1 MKNIFIVA
9 VFCLGSF
16 SLFSQQGNTNT
27 MSVMVNGQEYKTEP
41 HRVKFGAY
49 GYITGNTISPD
60 KSLRIWLGSFD
71 GQDLNVPGSYLILG
85 EDENY
90 KKNDEINNAYLT
102 GKYKGIAYVKYVEET
117 KKPRMEY
124 HVGESKYNGETI
136 EVAIGADGYQEV
148 TFNVTLEGSIW
159 KEKSSATAFGGLGRL
174 QDKLTD
180 KAVTGATGYE
190 QNIDP
195 EGAGY
200 KKQPT
205 LDVIKLTDGKVRIKI

>member
-1 MKNIFIVA
+1 MKNILIA
-9 VFCLGSF
+9 VVLFLSTL
-16 SLFSQQGNTNT
+16 SLYSQEGNPNT
-27 MSVMVNGQEYKTEP
+27 MSVMVNGKEYKTEP

-49 GYITGNTISPD
+49 GYITGNAISPD
-60 KSLRIWLGSFD
+60 ISLRIWLGSFD
-71 GQDLNVPGSYLILG
+71 GKDLNEPGSYLVIG

-90 KKNDEINNAYLT
+90 KNDEINNAYIS

-117 KKPRMEY
+117 KSPRMEY

-136 EVAIGADGYQEV
+136 EVAIGADGYQDV
-148 TFNVTLEGSIW
+148 TFNVTLEGSMW

-180 KAVTGATGYE
+180 KAVAGATGYE
-190 QNIDP
+190 QDMDP

-200 KKQPT
+200 KKQAV
-205 LDVIKLTDGKVRIKI
+205 LDTIKLSDGKVRIKI